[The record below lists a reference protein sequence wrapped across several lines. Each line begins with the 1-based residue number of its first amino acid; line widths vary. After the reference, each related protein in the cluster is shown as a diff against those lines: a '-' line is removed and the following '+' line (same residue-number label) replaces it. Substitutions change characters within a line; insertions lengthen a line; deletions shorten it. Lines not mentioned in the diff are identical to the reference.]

1 MPRPAKNVVIS
12 KHELGQRVRAL
23 REAHGMSQTAVARA
37 LGVTQ
42 SNVSEME
49 RGVRG
54 LTIHQVTKFARVL
67 DTSTD
72 AILVGNHASRAKAS
86 GRSVRVMRRLR
97 RIEQLSEPRQRA
109 VLKVLDALLDQERR

>member
-1 MPRPAKNVVIS
+1 VPRPAKNAVIS
-12 KHELGQRVRAL
+12 KQELGQRVRAL
-23 REAHGMSQTAVARA
+23 REARGMSQTAVARA
-37 LGVTQ
+37 LGATQ

-54 LTIHQVTKFARVL
+54 MTIHQVTKLAHVL

-72 AILVGNHASRAKAS
+72 AILVGDRASSTRMALA
-86 GRSVRVMRRLR
+86 SVRVMRRVR
-97 RIEQLSEPRQRA
+97 RIQQLSEPRQRA